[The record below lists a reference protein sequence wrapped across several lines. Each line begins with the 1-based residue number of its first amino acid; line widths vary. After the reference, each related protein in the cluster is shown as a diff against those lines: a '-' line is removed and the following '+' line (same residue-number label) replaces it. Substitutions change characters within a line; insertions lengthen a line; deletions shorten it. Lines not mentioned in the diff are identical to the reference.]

1 METSPLTRIQRDLSA
16 DGFDARLIGVD
27 AENLYERLFVVF
39 DTDEKDR
46 PQILQL
52 SFLNDILALTGQL
65 DGPEDVFLLQ
75 FAMELPFTVP
85 ERAYADVA
93 RLLLTLNPVLPMGAL
108 GFLEGV
114 GRVYFSHI
122 LATPDRAVDA
132 VVSGNLVGMVEEFV
146 PGFSPLIEAVAD
158 GSRGREDVIQELIDQ
173 QVLAPEL
180 PVPADP
186 GYDAV
191 LKP

>member
-1 METSPLTRIQRDLSA
+1 MEASPLTGVQQDLA
-16 DGFDARLIGVD
+16 DAGFDARLIGVD

-39 DTDEKDR
+39 DADHQGR

-75 FAMELPFTVP
+75 FAMELPFRVP
-85 ERAYADVA
+85 ERACADVA
-93 RLLLTLNPVLPMGAL
+93 RLLLTLNTVLPMGAL

-114 GRVYFSHI
+114 GQVYFSHI
-122 LATPDRAVDA
+122 LATPDKAVDA
-132 VVSGNLVGMVEEFV
+132 AVSGNLVGMVGELV
-146 PGFSPLIEAVAD
+146 PAFAPLIESVAD
-158 GSRGREDVIQELIDQ
+158 GSRSREDVIQELVDQ
-173 QVLAPEL
+173 QVLAPAL
-180 PVPADP
+180 PVPLSP